1 MFGSWQRR
9 YRFAIRWYRFEE
21 WTVNSSQAEKFWEV
35 LICRKWKGFKCQDMK
50 IMAPVWVLILP
61 QLCSGFTS
69 WSGQYI
75 ASHVSICGG
84 YGTLCQKA
92 LWYPVYLN
100 CALFKMTVIILI
112 SEMHEV
118 VQSSDELEK
127 YLGDSL
133 RSFFL
138 TCWNIESLSQVRHV
152 WEALGALNLGPHA
165 GFSAGSR

>member
-1 MFGSWQRR
+1 M
-9 YRFAIRWYRFEE
+9 
-21 WTVNSSQAEKFWEV
+21 
-35 LICRKWKGFKCQDMK
+35 
-50 IMAPVWVLILP
+50 
-61 QLCSGFTS
+61 
-69 WSGQYI
+69 
-75 ASHVSICGG
+75 
-84 YGTLCQKA
+84 
-92 LWYPVYLN
+92 YLN